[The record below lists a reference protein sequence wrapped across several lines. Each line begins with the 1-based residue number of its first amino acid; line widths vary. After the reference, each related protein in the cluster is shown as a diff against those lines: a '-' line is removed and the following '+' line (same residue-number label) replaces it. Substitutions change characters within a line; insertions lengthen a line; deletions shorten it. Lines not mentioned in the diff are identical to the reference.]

1 MWCIPIIPMLGRL
14 RQGDQEVA
22 GRLDYIIRPYL

>member
-1 MWCIPIIPMLGRL
+1 MPMIPMLRRL

-22 GRLDYIIRPYL
+22 GRLDYMIRPYL